1 MVPLMTSRGG
11 GSLQF
16 FSPTRQALL
25 AAMKDRGEIT
35 IDRLSEE
42 TFLSP
47 GAVRQHLLAL
57 ETQGLVTYIRVREG
71 PGRPRHVFRLTTQ
84 GEDLF
89 PQQYAFVA
97 NEVLRALTDEGEEL
111 VDRIFG
117 KITEAQVKLVS
128 EQVSAPERKD
138 RIAQLVD
145 LLDQSGYFPLL
156 DMAGDAPATVTLRHC
171 PVLRVAAEFPRICEV
186 ESNAIRSAFPGG
198 VTRTKHRP
206 DGDPVCEYCID

>member
-1 MVPLMTSRGG
+1 MASRGG

-35 IDRLSEE
+35 IDQLSEE
-42 TFLSP
+42 TLLSP

-57 ETQGLVTYIRVREG
+57 EAQGLVSYIRVREG

-97 NEVLRALTDEGEEL
+97 NEVLRALTDEGEDL
-111 VDRIFG
+111 VDRVFTR
-117 KITEAQVKLVS
+117 ITESQVKLVT
-128 EQVSAPERKD
+128 EQVNAPERKD
-138 RIAQLVD
+138 RIDQLVD

-156 DMAGDAPATVTLRHC
+156 DLSNDLPATITLRHC
-171 PVLRVAAEFPRICEV
+171 PVLRVASEFPRICEV
-186 ESNAIRSAFPGG
+186 ESHAIRSVFPGA

-206 DGDPVCEYCID
+206 DGDAVCEYCID

>member
-1 MVPLMTSRGG
+1 MASRGG

-16 FSPTRQALL
+16 LSPTRQALL

-57 ETQGLVTYIRVREG
+57 EAQGLVSYIRVREG

-97 NEVLRALTDEGEEL
+97 NEILRALAGEGEEL
-111 VDRIFG
+111 FDRVFN
-117 KITEAQVKLVS
+117 KISKAQDELVGDR
-128 EQVSAPERKD
+128 VNAPD
-138 RIAQLVD
+138 REDRLEQLVE

-156 DMAGDAPATVTLRHC
+156 EVTGDGPATITLRHC
-171 PVLRVAAEFPRICEV
+171 PVLRVATEFPRICEV
-186 ESNAIRSAFPGG
+186 ESSAIRTAFPGA

-206 DGDPVCEYCID
+206 DGDAVCEYCIG